1 VVLPITLPSWLENR
15 VGLSCGVQVTKCD
28 MAGSDEDYG
37 RSRRPGADHWGWL
50 RICWV
55 LGGWMI
61 KRSGDAVCGL
71 HRAQGDKECRF
82 LGLASKPLGRLSW
95 FGLKTRVN
103 GLSMVWLQNH

>member
-1 VVLPITLPSWLENR
+1 LNLGSFSGSTHYPAILVGESCWLVLWCASN
-15 VGLSCGVQVTKCD
+15 KCD
-28 MAGSDEDYG
+28 MAGSDEDHG

-61 KRSGDAVCGL
+61 KRSGDVVCGL

-82 LGLASKPLGRLSW
+82 LGLASKPLGRLS
-95 FGLKTRVN
+95 
-103 GLSMVWLQNH
+103 